1 MTLRELKA
9 IVKPNHMKLFVL
21 AIIVLVIATSGCG
34 VSQKTPSSNHVMQA
48 LDDAVE
54 PAGDDDFD
62 LFEEELEEQAVEIA
76 DPLEGLN
83 RLIFNINDVLYFWV
97 LKPCAEVYKAIL
109 PKPSRI
115 SVHNFFHNLTT
126 PVRYVNCLLQGKGK
140 SAGTELDRFLINS
153 TVGILG
159 FGDPALDKW
168 KIEPVEE
175 DLGQTL
181 AMAGH
186 GDGFYL
192 VLPLFGPST
201 LRDSIGMVGD
211 LFLNPVSYVEPV
223 EASVG
228 VASVKITNKYS
239 FHLGEYESLKA
250 EALDPYVAMRE
261 IYIQYR
267 RKQIQE

>member
-1 MTLRELKA
+1 MILRELKTIA
-9 IVKPNHMKLFVL
+9 KSNHMKLFVL
-21 AIIVLVIATSGCG
+21 SMMFLVIAGSGCG
-34 VSQKTPSSNHVMQA
+34 VSQKSPSNHVMQA
-48 LDDAVE
+48 SENGVDE
-54 PAGDDDFD
+54 DFD
-62 LFEEELEEQAVEIA
+62 LFEEELAEQAVEIA

-83 RLIFNINDVLYFWV
+83 RLMFNINDVLYFWV

-109 PKPSRI
+109 PKASRI

-181 AMAGH
+181 AVCGY

-201 LRDSIGMVGD
+201 LRDSIGMIGD

-239 FHLGEYESLKA
+239 FHIGEYELLKQ